1 MKGNPLRITRLI
13 LILSTILLFTSCS
26 GTQIEELPPEEIL
39 ARSAERMREL
49 AGFHYRIERSGASA
63 FLDYNETISFRR
75 AEGDYV
81 LPDRVTAEVRVIA
94 PGIIAEV
101 SIISIGGTQWETN
114 YLTGEWQ
121 VVPPEYA
128 FQPQILLNPDTGI
141 QAVMERDLI
150 SLTYEGIEEIEE
162 MPGFKLYKLH
172 GLLEGEGAY
181 NATFGM
187 IDKDLLD
194 VQLWIAPRTF
204 ELHRVVVIDPAGAD
218 EDEDTIW
225 QIDFWAFD
233 KTIRIEAPPIETD

>member
-1 MKGNPLRITRLI
+1 VLKIRYPLFGLI
-13 LILSTILLFTSCS
+13 LLLLTACA
-26 GTQIEELPPEEIL
+26 GLQIEELPPEEIL
-39 ARSAERMREL
+39 ARSAERMQEL

-63 FLDYNETISFRR
+63 FLDYNQTISFRR

-141 QAVMERDLI
+141 QAVLERDLT
-150 SLTYEGIEEIEE
+150 SLVYEGIDEIEE
-162 MPGFKLYKLH
+162 MPGFMLYKLH
-172 GLLEGEGAY
+172 GTLEGDGAY
-181 NATFGM
+181 LATYGM
-187 IDKDLLD
+187 IDRDPLD
-194 VQLWIAPRTF
+194 VQLWIAPHTF
-204 ELHRVVVIDPAGAD
+204 ELHRVIVIDPADPG
-218 EDEDTIW
+218 EDEDTTW
-225 QIDFWAFD
+225 QIDFWDFD
-233 KTIRIEAPPIETD
+233 KTVVIQPPVVESD